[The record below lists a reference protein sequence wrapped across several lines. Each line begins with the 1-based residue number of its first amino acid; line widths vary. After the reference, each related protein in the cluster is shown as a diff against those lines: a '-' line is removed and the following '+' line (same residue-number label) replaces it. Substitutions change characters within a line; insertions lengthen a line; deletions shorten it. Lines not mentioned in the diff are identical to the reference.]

1 MISRLLL
8 AAALAVL
15 SSTVPAAAQDVT
27 ASDTS
32 AAVKETDATPTATRP
47 EVVPLTP
54 ALASETTASSW
65 QTEGRACEGC
75 PPRSVGR
82 ALAQTTIVNG
92 FYELANLI
100 RGQVTAH
107 ITPKTWWANMQQG
120 WVWDLDDFAV
130 NQVGHP
136 YQGNNYFNTG
146 RANGLNF
153 WESSA
158 VTAFG
163 SATWEYY
170 GETNHASLNDL
181 INTTLG
187 GIALGEMFHRTAW
200 LIRDPQAT
208 GRGRLWREI
217 GATVVDPITGANRF
231 LRGDASR
238 VAAKPADMVPSS
250 LTAMASAGALWRG
263 TESSAFTASGQAFLE
278 IDGLYGDLVTGHS
291 RTPYDAFAVRLRFGG
306 GSAFSEARV
315 RGRLV
320 GQPLRNGAL
329 QFDVLQ
335 TYDYQNN
342 DAYQTGSQSF
352 DAALAFGTSAA
363 SRTRLQVLGW
373 GGLTVLGAIDSLP
386 LGLTEKPEE
395 GEGNAGQGVSEGPR
409 YYDYG
414 PGANFGVTAALTRG
428 AYRPLAFSYDGRH
441 LYSLDG
447 VRANHFLQRVR
458 LDLLLPLHRPFGIGA
473 SAEYFNRRTYYQDVN
488 RTVVGYAYPQL
499 RGYFTWEPGATRGS
513 TTPSAASAASDI
525 RQGSGA
531 ASDLWF
537 TAGGTFSTLRGDCQT
552 CETDTPYRHSGGL
565 VGDLGYRVNNRM
577 DVGGEVF
584 WMPVDTADGN
594 VRATHFDAVAQFRP
608 WSSQGFFVK
617 GGAGMALIRNWVD
630 AFGANAFNSKALSVV
645 IGAGWAFRPADR
657 IGLQLFGTQHAS
669 AIGDFET
676 VAATVQ
682 DVVGNYWSLGASIII
697 R

>member
-1 MISRLLL
+1 MISRPLL
-8 AAALAVL
+8 ACVLAVL
-15 SSTVPAAAQDVT
+15 GSTMTGAAQNVSAPDPPAIAQVDATPSVTTQEVAPQATAARFDTTVPA
-27 ASDTS
+27 
-32 AAVKETDATPTATRP
+32 
-47 EVVPLTP
+47 
-54 ALASETTASSW
+54 W
-65 QTEGRACEGC
+65 QLEGRACEGC
-75 PPRSVGR
+75 PVRSVGR
-82 ALAQTTIVNG
+82 ALFQTTVVNG
-92 FYELANLI
+92 LYEIANLV

-146 RANGLNF
+146 RANGLSF

-200 LIRDPQAT
+200 LIRDPQAA
-208 GRGRLWREI
+208 GRTRTWREI
-217 GATVVDPITGANRF
+217 AATAVDPVTGANRF
-231 LRGDASR
+231 LRGDVSR
-238 VAAKPADMVPSS
+238 GAGKPADMVPSS
-250 LTAMASAGALWRG
+250 LTAVASAGALWRG
-263 TESSAFTASGQAFLE
+263 TESSAFNASGQAFLE
-278 IDGLYGDLVTGHS
+278 VDSLYGDLVTGRS

-352 DAALAFGTSAA
+352 DAALGFRTSAS

-395 GEGNAGQGVSEGPR
+395 EGGNAGQGVSEGPR

-414 PGANFGVTAALTRG
+414 PGSNFGVTAALTRG
-428 AYRPLAFSYDGRH
+428 ASRLAAFSYDGRH

-458 LDLLLPLHRPFGIGA
+458 VDALLPLRGPIGIGA
-473 SAEYFNRRTYYQDVN
+473 SAEYFDRRTYYQDVN
-488 RTVVGYAYPQL
+488 RTVVGYHYPQV
-499 RGYFTWEPGATRGS
+499 RGYFTWE
-513 TTPSAASAASDI
+513 
-525 RQGSGA
+525 SGA
-531 ASDLWF
+531 ARETTNADTASSSVQDIGTEAAASNFWF
-537 TAGGTFSTLRGDCQT
+537 AAGGTFSTLRGDCQT

-608 WSSQGFFVK
+608 WSSQGFFLK

-645 IGAGWAFRPADR
+645 IGGGWAFRPANR
-657 IGLQLFGTQHAS
+657 VGLQLFGTQHAS

-676 VAATVQ
+676 VAETVQ
-682 DVVGNYWSLGASIII
+682 DVVGNYWSLGASVVI